1 MKRLASINFGLDEVT
16 GSPSSAEEEK
26 EQRDLFEAVCKQRF
40 SGVGEDCVEKS
51 KDSTSDDSEETA
63 TEDDEDPWESRTK
76 EIEFGSNL
84 ESPGASMQSLNP
96 KPVAVQSNK
105 SESVSSSE
113 SRLQVM

>member
-63 TEDDEDPWESRTK
+63 TD
-76 EIEFGSNL
+76 
-84 ESPGASMQSLNP
+84 
-96 KPVAVQSNK
+96 
-105 SESVSSSE
+105 
-113 SRLQVM
+113 